1 MIRINIKPFSVNDA
15 WKGQRYKT
23 DEYKQYEQDLMFI
36 LPPQKIILEPKKKYQ
51 IHFKF
56 GFSSGASDW
65 DNCIKTT
72 QDCIA
77 KRYGFNDKL
86 IKRGIVDTEK
96 VKKSNEFF
104 EFEIIEIK

>member
-1 MIRINIKPFSVNDA
+1 MIRIKIKPLSVNDA
-15 WKGQRYKT
+15 WQGRRFKT
-23 DEYKQYEQDLMFI
+23 DAYKNYERDLMYM
-36 LPPQKIILEPKKKYQ
+36 LPKAKIELVPSKSYQ

-56 GFSSGASDW
+56 GFSSAASDW

-86 IKRGIVDTEK
+86 IKRGIVDVVS
-96 VKKSNEFF
+96 VKKGKEYF
-104 EFEIIEIK
+104 EFNIEEII